1 MFIVAGTIP
10 SNIGKIITGEASYRD
25 GKIFIDGNFLPVT
38 RGTAAL
44 LGASSITCKH
54 LKIRK
59 PIAILTGDIGE
70 KFSSGTILYKT
81 IKEILEK
88 ESVKALVLHYLKPN
102 IIYHNKLMETIQNLK
117 SKPILI
123 ADAGSMYVAKAAG
136 QASLYD
142 LFTPDLG
149 ELAFLADDK
158 ADHPAYTRGFICH
171 LEGEVLNLI
180 KRAYENKNAAKYMCI
195 KGSTDYVCHEG
206 EIVSYV
212 SEPDIDVLE
221 PIGGTGD
228 TLVGIASALI
238 YQGISIDKASTLAA
252 KINRWAGK
260 IANPTPATQ
269 IYEIIK
275 QIPAAFDKESWF
287 IATTKN

>member
-10 SNIGKIITGEASYRD
+10 SNIGQIITGKANYND
-25 GKIFIDGNFLPVT
+25 GRILIGENSFPVT

-44 LGASSITCKH
+44 VGASSILCQH
-54 LKIRK
+54 IKIEQ
-59 PIAILTGDIGE
+59 PYAVLVGDIGE
-70 KFSSGTILYKT
+70 KSSDTILYK
-81 IKEILEK
+81 KLQEIIEK
-88 ESVKALVLHYLKPN
+88 EFVKVLALHYLKPN
-102 IIYHNKLMETIQNLK
+102 IIYHKKLMETIQNLP

-123 ADAGSMYVAKAAG
+123 ADAGSMYVAKASG

-149 ELAFLADDK
+149 ELAYLADDK

-180 KRAYENKNAAKYMCI
+180 KRAYDNKNSAKYLCV
-195 KGSTDYVCHEG
+195 KGSTDYVCYRG
-206 EIVSYV
+206 DILS
-212 SEPDIDVLE
+212 SINKPNIDVLE

-228 TLVGIASALI
+228 TLTGIVTALI
-238 YQGISIDKASTLAA
+238 YQGISIDKAAKLAA
-252 KINRWAGK
+252 ELNRWAGK

-269 IYEIIK
+269 INEIIK
-275 QIPAAFDKESWF
+275 QIPKALDK
-287 IATTKN
+287 I

>member
-1 MFIVAGTIP
+1 MFLVAGTIP
-10 SNIGKIITGEASYRD
+10 SNIGKIITGKVTYRD
-25 GKIFIDGNFLPVT
+25 GKISIDGDFLPVT

-44 LGASSITCKH
+44 LGASSTICQH
-54 LKIRK
+54 LKIAQ
-59 PIAILTGDIGE
+59 PFAILAGDIGE
-70 KFSSGTILYKT
+70 KSSGTILYKK
-81 IKEILEK
+81 IEEILKK
-88 ESVKALVLHYLKPN
+88 ESVKVLALHYLKPN
-102 IIYHNKLMETIQNLK
+102 IIYHRTLMKTIQNLK

-136 QASLYD
+136 QAPLYD

-180 KRAYENKNAAKYMCI
+180 KRAYDNKNAAKYMCI
-195 KGSTDYVCHEG
+195 KGSTDYVCYEG
-206 EIVSYV
+206 EILSNVSA
-212 SEPDIDVLE
+212 PDIDVLE
-221 PIGGTGD
+221 AIGGTGD
-228 TLVGIASALI
+228 TLAGIAAALI
-238 YQGISIDKASTLAA
+238 YQGTSIDKAATQAA

-260 IANPTPATQ
+260 LANPTPATQ

-275 QIPAAFDKESWF
+275 QIPAAFDKQQ
-287 IATTKN
+287 